1 MATVT
6 QGTPTPSRH
15 DIGDL
20 ILRVFVVSG
29 VTGSTLA
36 TNMVGVIW
44 ASNQSFTQAG
54 TATLIT
60 GITVNAVTGLLTFT
74 SSAPMV
80 NEVIA
85 VVAHQG

>member
-1 MATVT
+1 MASVT
-6 QGTPTPSRH
+6 LGTPAPSRH

-44 ASNQSFTQAG
+44 ASNQSFTQARSRVLLDSV
-54 TATLIT
+54 AALLAEKWLIEQQ
-60 GITVNAVTGLLTFT
+60 
-74 SSAPMV
+74 SS
-80 NEVIA
+80 
-85 VVAHQG
+85 